1 MVLGLVAEHNG
12 ILVPPAATGDDL
24 YVVDQNGLLIAFD
37 LQGGAER
44 WRAEL
49 GGTTWSAPSVAD
61 GRVLVSV
68 GSEKLVTAMAFDAG
82 SGRLL
87 WKKVF
92 DTPVSIGSR
101 SLLHDGRFLFTGSA
115 LYALEQ
121 LWVTTDQVLPVQFAI
136 LGQRI
141 YGVGFDTSGEV
152 ALVAWDS
159 ATGRHSLSARIEL
172 PEIVNLRGEPVVGA
186 GRVVL
191 TLVDGTMIAFD
202 ITSGAEVWRQAATDE
217 PRGTPAVYKDIV
229 LLVTKHNRLLA
240 RALDDGRLLGEFT
253 IPADTSVQDFSALA
267 PLVHD
272 GRLYAAFYRTA
283 FALKL
288 EERP

>member
-1 MVLGLVAEHNG
+1 LM
-12 ILVPPAATGDDL
+12 
-24 YVVDQNGLLIAFD
+24 AFD

-44 WRAEL
+44 WRAEV

-82 SGRLL
+82 SGRQL
-87 WKKVF
+87 WKKEF

-115 LYALEQ
+115 LYALDPASGEQ
-121 LWVTTDQVLPVQFAI
+121 LWVTTDRVLPVQFAI

-141 YGVGFDTSGEV
+141 YGVGFGTSGEA

-159 ATGRHSLSARIEL
+159 ATGRRSLNARLEL
-172 PEIVNLRGEPVVGA
+172 PEIVNLRSEPVVGG

-191 TLVDGTMIAFD
+191 TLVDGTMLAFD

-240 RALDDGRLLGEFT
+240 RALDDGRLLGEFA

-267 PLVHD
+267 PLIHEE
-272 GRLYAAFYRTA
+272 RLYAAFYRTA